1 MKRIVFLT
9 GTRADFGKLK
19 SLIQISQSSSE
30 FEIHIFVTGMHMNR
44 IYGYTVKEVYKSGF
58 TNIFQ
63 FINHDSI
70 DHMDRILSKT
80 IDGFSHYISQV
91 NPDLIIVHGDRVE
104 AMAGA
109 IVGSLNNVLVVHVW

>member
-30 FEIHIFVTGMHMNR
+30 FETHIFVTGMHLNST
-44 IYGYTVKEVYKSGF
+44 YGYTVKEVFKAGF
-58 TNIFQ
+58 SNIFQ

-70 DHMDRILSKT
+70 DHMDRTLSKI
-80 IDGFSHYISQV
+80 IDEFSHYISQI

>member
-1 MKRIVFLT
+1 MN
-9 GTRADFGKLK
+9 
-19 SLIQISQSSSE
+19 
-30 FEIHIFVTGMHMNR
+30 IHL
-44 IYGYTVKEVYKSGF
+44 VKEVYKAGF

-70 DHMDRILSKT
+70 DHMDRTLSKI
-80 IDGFSHYISQV
+80 IDEFSHYISQI